1 SRFLDAVGERYD
13 LVIVDT
19 PPVLAVTDAAVIGAQ
34 CGTTLLV
41 ARFQVNPLREV
52 QLAVRRLETAGVTVK
67 GAILNAMVRKA
78 ATRYG
83 YGYYHYSYK

>member
-67 GAILNAMVRKA
+67 GAILNAIERKA

-83 YGYYHYSYK
+83 YSYGYSYS